1 MFESIAYLFDL
12 LLYQPLFNALV
23 LFYKYIP
30 GHDFGAA
37 VILLTLLIRIILLP
51 VASKSLKSQKA
62 MQKIQPALQEIQK
75 KYKNDKER
83 LTKETL
89 EVYRKEKINPFSG
102 LFLGLVQ
109 LPVLIALYGV
119 FWKGIKAP
127 ELSLIS
133 LSFLGLIDLSKPN
146 IVLAVL
152 AGILQYFQTKMILP
166 KVVKK
171 KGSDPDMAQMMQAQ
185 MTYFMPVFTVIILFT
200 LPSAIGLYWTASG
213 IFSIVHQYFILKKQ
227 N

>member
-171 KGSDPDMAQMMQAQ
+171 KGSDPDMAQDRKS
-185 MTYFMPVFTVIILFT
+185 VV
-200 LPSAIGLYWTASG
+200 
-213 IFSIVHQYFILKKQ
+213 
-227 N
+227 